1 MIASETGV
9 TKTVDPIG
17 GSYYV
22 ENLTAE
28 IEERVE
34 FHYLKRIERMGGALV
49 LVEKGF
55 FKMKFEL
62 THTFSRKKSI
72 DINV

>member
-34 FHYLKRIERMGGALV
+34 HYLKRIERMGGAFIL
-49 LVEKGF
+49 
-55 FKMKFEL
+55 
-62 THTFSRKKSI
+62 
-72 DINV
+72 